1 MSDLIP
7 TIIQDAF
14 TGRVLM
20 LGYSND
26 ESLAVTREKGR
37 VTFFSRSKQRLW
49 TKGETSGNYLKVK
62 DILFDCDKDTILIKA
77 IPAGPTCHTG
87 SDTCFNEN
95 NSTTSF
101 LLALEEIIKQ
111 RKSFPNQDSYVSSLF
126 SKGTA
131 KIAQKVGE
139 EGVETVIEALR
150 GDSQRLEEECADLV
164 FHLLVLLVDQNI
176 SLEAVVDVLRR
187 RHKNEKNHAG
197 CSSAES
203 DPT

>member
-1 MSDLIP
+1 MSELIP
-7 TIIQDAF
+7 TIIQDSF

-26 ESLAVTREKGR
+26 ESLAATRATGL

-49 TKGETSGNYLKVK
+49 TKGETSGNHLKVK

-77 IPAGPTCHTG
+77 IPTGPTCHTG
-87 SDTCFNEN
+87 ADTCFNEE
-95 NSTTSF
+95 NSPINF

-111 RKSFPNQDSYVSSLF
+111 RKVVPNQDSYVCSLF
-126 SKGTA
+126 KRGTA

-150 GDSQRLEEECADLV
+150 GDSGLLEEESADLI

-176 SLEAVVDVLRR
+176 SLESVVNVLKR
-187 RHKNEKNHAG
+187 RHKDEKNHAG
-197 CSSAES
+197 SSSAES
-203 DPT
+203 DPS